1 MMTALRKEVDGFVAS
16 GALPGAVIAI
26 SSASG
31 QWIEAVGSTGPA
43 GEPLRADAVV
53 RISSMTKPLVAV
65 LTHQLAADGLLGLDS
80 PITHWVPELA
90 DRQVVRRLDG
100 PVDDTVPA
108 EREATVDDLLTMRL
122 GFGFAFEVDSCPVA
136 ELAVARG
143 LGMGPP
149 LPSAVQHT
157 PDEWI
162 AQFAGLPLMEQPGRH
177 WRYDLAYSVLGV
189 LLARAA
195 EKPLPKLLSERLL
208 QPLGMVDTGFAVP
221 GHARE
226 RLIPCFTSGDDGLMV
241 FDGTDDSD
249 WLAPPVFPHAGG
261 GLVSTAADYLR
272 FGRLLLDGGTLAA
285 PGAATTSPGTRI
297 DEGRPLL
304 TEAAVADLSADHLTE
319 EQRGG
324 PSASI
329 FLDGEGWGHGVQ
341 VRLDPALPRR
351 YGWGGGLGT
360 TWYNFP
366 DHGVTTVLMTQHLSP
381 LGEPVLHFW
390 KTLDDLLGAA

>member
-1 MMTALRKEVDGFVAS
+1 MMTVLRKEMDGFVAS

-26 SSASG
+26 SSPAG
-31 QWIEAVGSTGPA
+31 EWISAVGSSGPG
-43 GEPLRADAVV
+43 GEPLQADAVV
-53 RISSMTKPLVAV
+53 RISSMTKPVVAA
-65 LTHQLAADGLLGLDS
+65 LTHQLAADSVLALSD
-80 PITHWVPELA
+80 PITRWLPELA
-90 DRQVVRRLDG
+90 DRRVVRRLDG

-136 ELAVARG
+136 QLAVARG

-162 AQFAGLPLMEQPGRH
+162 SQFATLPLMEQPGRH

-195 EKPLPKLLSERLL
+195 GKPLPELLSERLL
-208 QPLGMVDTGFAVP
+208 QPLGMGDTGFAVP
-221 GHARE
+221 SHARE
-226 RLIPCFTSGDDGLMV
+226 RLIPCFTGGDVV

-249 WLAPPVFPHAGG
+249 WLAAPVFPHAGG

-272 FGRLLLDGGTLAA
+272 FGRLLLDGG
-285 PGAATTSPGTRI
+285 GT
-297 DEGRPLL
+297 LL
-304 TEAAVADLSADHLTE
+304 TQAAVADLSADHLTD
-319 EQRGG
+319 EQRSG
-324 PSASI
+324 PSAAI

-366 DHGVTTVLMTQHLSP
+366 DHGVTAVLMTQHLPP
-381 LGEPVLHFW
+381 LGEPILHFW
-390 KTLDDLLGAA
+390 KTVDDLLGAT

>member
-1 MMTALRKEVDGFVAS
+1 MASVTLCCMMTVLGKEMDGFVAS

-26 SSASG
+26 SSSAGDQIS
-31 QWIEAVGSTGPA
+31 AVGSSGPG
-43 GEPLRADAVV
+43 GEPLQADAVV
-53 RISSMTKPLVAV
+53 RISSMTKPLAAA
-65 LTHQLAADGLLGLDS
+65 LTHQLAASGLLALSD
-80 PITHWVPELA
+80 PITRWLPELA
-90 DRQVVRRLDG
+90 DRRVVRRLDG

-108 EREATVDDLLTMRL
+108 EREVTVDDLLTMRL

-162 AQFAGLPLMEQPGRH
+162 SEFAGLPLIEQPGRQ
-177 WRYDLAYSVLGV
+177 WRYDLAYSVLGI

-195 EKPLPKLLSERLL
+195 GKPLPELLSERLL
-208 QPLGMVDTGFAVP
+208 QPLGMGDTGFAVP
-221 GHARE
+221 EHARE
-226 RLIPCFTSGDDGLMV
+226 RLVPCFTGGDVV

-272 FGRLLLDGGTLAA
+272 FGRLLLDGG
-285 PGAATTSPGTRI
+285 GS
-297 DEGRPLL
+297 LL

-319 EQRGG
+319 EQRSG

-366 DHGVTTVLMTQHLSP
+366 DHGVTAVLMTQHLPP
-381 LGEPVLHFW
+381 LGEPILHFW

>member
-1 MMTALRKEVDGFVAS
+1 MMTVLGKEMDGFVAS

-26 SSASG
+26 SSSAGDQIS
-31 QWIEAVGSTGPA
+31 AVGSSGPG
-43 GEPLRADAVV
+43 GEPLQADAVV
-53 RISSMTKPLVAV
+53 RISSMTKPLAAA
-65 LTHQLAADGLLGLDS
+65 LTHQLAASGLLALSD
-80 PITHWVPELA
+80 PITRWLPELA
-90 DRQVVRRLDG
+90 DRRVVRRLDG

-108 EREATVDDLLTMRL
+108 EREVTVDDLLTMRL

-162 AQFAGLPLMEQPGRH
+162 SEFAGLPLIEQPGRQ
-177 WRYDLAYSVLGV
+177 WRYDLAYSVLGI

-195 EKPLPKLLSERLL
+195 GKPLPELLSERLL
-208 QPLGMVDTGFAVP
+208 QPLGMGDTGFAVP
-221 GHARE
+221 EHARE
-226 RLIPCFTSGDDGLMV
+226 RLVPCFTGGDVV

-272 FGRLLLDGGTLAA
+272 FGRLLLDGG
-285 PGAATTSPGTRI
+285 GS
-297 DEGRPLL
+297 LL

-319 EQRGG
+319 EQRSG

-366 DHGVTTVLMTQHLSP
+366 DHGVTAVLMTQHLPP
-381 LGEPVLHFW
+381 LGEPILHFW

>member
-1 MMTALRKEVDGFVAS
+1 MDGFVAS

-26 SSASG
+26 SSSTG
-31 QWIEAVGSTGPA
+31 EWVSAVGSSGPD
-43 GEPLRADAVV
+43 GEPLQADAVV
-53 RISSMTKPLVAV
+53 RISSMTKPLAAA
-65 LTHQLAADGLLGLDS
+65 LTHQLAASGLLALSD
-80 PITHWVPELA
+80 PITRWLPELA
-90 DRQVVRRLDG
+90 DRRVVRRLDR

-108 EREATVDDLLTMRL
+108 EREVTVDDLLTMRL

-136 ELAVARG
+136 GLAVARG

-157 PDEWI
+157 PDEWM
-162 AQFAGLPLMEQPGRH
+162 AQFAGLPLMEQPGRQ

-195 EKPLPKLLSERLL
+195 GKPLPELMSERLL
-208 QPLGMVDTGFAVP
+208 QPLGMGDTGFAVP
-221 GHARE
+221 EHARE
-226 RLIPCFTSGDDGLMV
+226 RLVPCFTSGDDGLVV

-261 GLVSTAADYLR
+261 GLVSTASDYLR
-272 FGRLLLDGGTLAA
+272 FGRLLLDGGGMHASA
-285 PGAATTSPGTRI
+285 GSDDAT
-297 DEGRPLL
+297 PLL
-304 TEAAVADLSADHLTE
+304 TEAAVADLSADHLSE
-319 EQRGG
+319 EQRSG

-366 DHGVTTVLMTQHLSP
+366 DHGVTAVLMTQHLPP
-381 LGEPVLHFW
+381 LGEPILHFW
-390 KTLDDLLGAA
+390 KTIDDLLGAA

>member
-1 MMTALRKEVDGFVAS
+1 MMTVLRKEMDGFVAS
-16 GALPGAVIAI
+16 GALPGAEMAI
-26 SSASG
+26 SSAAG
-31 QWIEAVGSTGPA
+31 EWVEAVGSAGPGGSA
-43 GEPLRADAVV
+43 MPGGEPLQADAVV
-53 RISSMTKPLVAV
+53 RISSMTKPLAAV
-65 LTHQLAADGLLGLDS
+65 LTHQLAADGLLALGS
-80 PITHWVPELA
+80 PITQWLPELA
-90 DRQVVRRLDG
+90 DRRVVRRLDG

-108 EREATVDDLLTMRL
+108 EREVTVDDLLTMRL

-136 ELAVARG
+136 ELAMARG

-162 AQFAGLPLMEQPGRH
+162 AQFAALPLMEQPGQH

-195 EKPLPKLLSERLL
+195 GKALPELMSERLL

-221 GHARE
+221 EHARE
-226 RLIPCFTSGDDGLMV
+226 RLIPCFTSGDDGLVV
-241 FDGTDDSD
+241 FDGTSDSD
-249 WLAPPVFPHAGG
+249 WLEPPVFPHAGG
-261 GLVSTAADYLR
+261 GLVSTAVDYLR
-272 FGRLLLDGGTLAA
+272 FGRLLLDGGGTQAA
-285 PGAATTSPGTRI
+285 EVDDAT
-297 DEGRPLL
+297 PLL
-304 TEAAVADLSADHLTE
+304 SEAAVADLSADHLTE
-319 EQRGG
+319 EQRSG

-366 DHGVTTVLMTQHLSP
+366 DHGVTAVLMTQHVPP
-381 LGEPVLHFW
+381 LGEPILHFW

>member
-1 MMTALRKEVDGFVAS
+1 MMTVLRKEMDGFVAS

-26 SSASG
+26 SSPAGEWVS
-31 QWIEAVGSTGPA
+31 AVGSSGLGGP
-43 GEPLRADAVV
+43 LQADAVV
-53 RISSMTKPLVAV
+53 RISSMTKPLAAA
-65 LTHQLAADGLLGLDS
+65 LTHQLAADGVLTLES
-80 PITHWVPELA
+80 PITEWLPELA
-90 DRQVVRRLDG
+90 DRRVVRRLDG

-136 ELAVARG
+136 DLAMARG

-162 AQFAGLPLMEQPGRH
+162 SQFATLPLMEQPGRH

-195 EKPLPKLLSERLL
+195 GKPLPELLSERLL
-208 QPLGMVDTGFAVP
+208 QPLGMGDTGFAVP
-221 GHARE
+221 EHARE
-226 RLIPCFTSGDDGLMV
+226 RLVPCFTSGDDGLVV

-272 FGRLLLDGGTLAA
+272 FGRLLLDGGTHAA
-285 PGAATTSPGTRI
+285 RIDGAAL
-297 DEGRPLL
+297 LL
-304 TEAAVADLSADHLTE
+304 TESAVADLSADHLTE
-319 EQRGG
+319 AQRSG
-324 PSASI
+324 PSAAI

-366 DHGVTTVLMTQHLSP
+366 DHGVTAVLMTQHLPP
-381 LGEPVLHFW
+381 LGEPILHFW